1 MAIANISFSGKNT
14 GRKIMKP
21 FLLPL
26 VLMML
31 FTTSAQTVE
40 PNELLEDPR
49 LETRARALSVDI
61 RCLVCQNQSIDDS
74 DADLAKDLR
83 KLVRKKLK
91 EGASDEDIRNYLV
104 TRYGEFV
111 LLRPRIASDTYILWF
126 GPIIILLAGIIG
138 IFIFF
143 RRHSQRDSI
152 QRSLVLSE
160 DEEKRISELINNR
173 G

>member
-1 MAIANISFSGKNT
+1 MAIANLSFGPKNK
-14 GRKIMKP
+14 GRKIMK
-21 FLLPL
+21 FVLLPL
-26 VLMML
+26 ILIL
-31 FTTSAQTVE
+31 LSTPSAKAVE
-40 PNELLEDPR
+40 PDELLEDPR
-49 LETRARALSVDI
+49 LEARARALSIDI

-91 EGASDEDIRNYLV
+91 EGASDEDIRKYLA

-111 LLRPRIASDTYILWF
+111 LLRPRIKSDTYILWF
-126 GPIIILLAGIIG
+126 GPVVILLAGIIG

-143 RRHSQRDSI
+143 LQHSKNNSI
-152 QRSLVLSE
+152 QPSLILSE
-160 DEEKRISELINNR
+160 DEEKRISELTNNR